1 MPARPYLS
9 LRVLGRGNE
18 EVLIAMTYRIAVLHQ
33 GFVPTY
39 RARFFEQ
46 LNARG
51 GAEYVVFHGDPP
63 TGSGWQAAP
72 EPLQFPNVRVD
83 NREIPLGRWRAIYQ
97 PVVQRIL
104 TDRFDAVVMGHELK
118 FLSNL
123 LLALRA
129 RQRRLPVIFWGFG
142 YHAKV
147 GMGFSTKSSGLAF
160 GMVSQVKDL
169 LARQADGYLAY
180 TEGGAENL
188 RRIGM
193 PDEKVWV
200 VRNTIDVEAQTRLHA
215 KYQQADQAVLR
226 RELGLRP
233 DSVVLLYVGRLL
245 PAKQV
250 DLLIQAVR
258 RINSMQLC
266 RRPIEALIIGDGP
279 AAGGLRARAVNL
291 PSVRFLGA
299 LYDQDEVARY
309 MRVAAAMVIPGFV
322 GLAVNHAFAQGL
334 PVITRD
340 HALHSPEIE
349 YLRNGENGLIVP
361 GDMEDF
367 AHVLARFVDA
377 PEIQQKLAA
386 GALRSRDELHL
397 DHMVERFDQAVTATV
412 RRAQGASLRGAA

>member
-1 MPARPYLS
+1 
-9 LRVLGRGNE
+9 
-18 EVLIAMTYRIAVLHQ
+18 MTYRVAVLHQ

-46 LNARG
+46 LNARSS
-51 GAEYVVFHGDPP
+51 AEYVVFHGNPP

-83 NREIPLGRWRAIYQ
+83 NREIPFGKWRAIYQ

-104 TDRFDAVVMGHELK
+104 ADRFDAVVMGHELK

-123 LLALRA
+123 VLALRA

-142 YHAKV
+142 FHAKV
-147 GMGFSTKSSGLAF
+147 GVGFSAKSSGLAF

-193 PDEKVWV
+193 PEHKVWV
-200 VRNTIDVEAQTRLHA
+200 VRNTIDVESQIRLHA
-215 KYQQADQAVLR
+215 NYQRVDPAELR
-226 RELGLRP
+226 RELGLLP
-233 DSVVLLYVGRLL
+233 DSAVLLYVGRLL

-258 RINSMQLC
+258 RINAMQLC
-266 RRPIEALIIGDGP
+266 RRPIEVLIIGDGP
-279 AAGGLRARAVNL
+279 AAEALRGRALNL
-291 PSVRFLGA
+291 PQVRFLGA
-299 LYDQDEVARY
+299 LYDQDRVARY

-322 GLAVNHAFAQGL
+322 GLAVNHAFAQGV

-386 GALRSRDELHL
+386 GALESREELHL
-397 DHMVERFDQAVTATV
+397 DHMVERFDQAVAATV
-412 RRAQGASLRGAA
+412 RRAQGNSLRSAA

>member
-1 MPARPYLS
+1 
-9 LRVLGRGNE
+9 
-18 EVLIAMTYRIAVLHQ
+18 MTYRIAVLHQ

-46 LNARG
+46 LNTRG
-51 GAEYVVFHGDPP
+51 NAEYVVFHGDPP
-63 TGSGWQAAP
+63 TGTGWQAAP
-72 EPLQFPNVRVD
+72 EPLGFPNVRVD

-147 GMGFSTKSSGLAF
+147 GVGFAAKSSGFAF
-160 GMVSQVKDL
+160 GVVSQVKDL

-200 VRNTIDVEAQTRLHA
+200 VRNTIDVESQMRLHA
-215 KYQQADQAVLR
+215 KYQQADPAALR
-226 RELGLRP
+226 EQLGLKP
-233 DSVVLLYVGRLL
+233 DSVILLYVGRIL

-266 RRPIEALIIGDGP
+266 RQPIEVLIIGDGP
-279 AAGGLRARAVNL
+279 AAEGLRGRAVNL

-299 LYDQDEVARY
+299 LYDQDAVARY

-322 GLAVNHAFAQGL
+322 GLAVNHACAQGL

-377 PEIQQKLAA
+377 PEVQQRLAA
-386 GALRSRDELHL
+386 GALRSREELHL
-397 DHMVERFDQAVTATV
+397 GHMVERFDRAVTETV
-412 RRAQGASLRGAA
+412 RRTQGSALRSAA

>member
-1 MPARPYLS
+1 
-9 LRVLGRGNE
+9 
-18 EVLIAMTYRIAVLHQ
+18 MTYRIAVLHQ

-266 RRPIEALIIGDGP
+266 RRPIEVLIVGDGP
-279 AAGGLRARAVNL
+279 AAEGLRARAVNL

-299 LYDQDEVARY
+299 LYDQDQVARY

-377 PEIQQKLAA
+377 PEIQKKLAA

-412 RRAQGASLRGAA
+412 RRAQGASLRSAA